1 MCTMESAPS
10 LKTRSYL
17 SCSRSGSSFTSAA
30 AAMARAKAEAAKAR
44 LMFADEEERIK
55 VEKAKL
61 EAKMDKM
68 VLKRETAA
76 AVAEAEAL
84 EAAVDTSVHSKCE
97 PQLETAPADVMQ
109 RTSEYV
115 EQMNLHAV
123 AESGSKAEPLPSEET
138 VKPHTE
144 LPVTNSVPAAR
155 LKSES
160 CLDDAEFKS
169 HAIKERFCS
178 IITIHTRLESSFW

>member
-1 MCTMESAPS
+1 MESTPS

-17 SCSRSGSSFTSAA
+17 SCSQSGSSSTNDA

-44 LMFADEEERIK
+44 LMYADEEERIK

-68 VLKRETAA
+68 VLERETAA

-84 EAAVDTSVHSKCE
+84 EAAVDTSVHSKHD
-97 PQLETAPADVMQ
+97 PPLETAPVDVMQ
-109 RTSEYV
+109 RTCEYV

-123 AESGSKAEPLPSEET
+123 TKSASKAEPLPPDET
-138 VKPHTE
+138 IQPHTE
-144 LPVTNSVPAAR
+144 LPVRNSIPA
-155 LKSES
+155 
-160 CLDDAEFKS
+160 F
-169 HAIKERFCS
+169 
-178 IITIHTRLESSFW
+178 HTFQGRELLR

>member
-1 MCTMESAPS
+1 
-10 LKTRSYL
+10 
-17 SCSRSGSSFTSAA
+17 
-30 AAMARAKAEAAKAR
+30 MARAKAEAAKAR

-61 EAKMDKM
+61 EAKIDKM

-97 PQLETAPADVMQ
+97 PQLEIAPADVMQ

-123 AESGSKAEPLPSEET
+123 AESGS
-138 VKPHTE
+138 
-144 LPVTNSVPAAR
+144 NSLQKRP
-155 LKSES
+155 
-160 CLDDAEFKS
+160 
-169 HAIKERFCS
+169 
-178 IITIHTRLESSFW
+178 